1 MKEIVYS
8 NKLKLEVLYQGNYK
22 GYKFVILNRGYY
34 PTAYVENKLGI
45 TDIFDERINSVDV
58 HCSFS
63 YCGDAY
69 WDKEDKT
76 SYLGWD
82 YGHIC
87 DYNGCLPFTLNKLYT
102 TEEIYEEVKSV
113 IDQLIQL
120 QEKNKKTVFYTD
132 NDGES
137 HEAEIESIDGDYC
150 VISFKGQT
158 LRVSKDELDWEE

>member
-8 NKLKLEVLYQGNYK
+8 DKLKLEVLYQGNYK

-45 TDIFDERINSVDV
+45 TDMFDERISSVNV
-58 HCSFS
+58 HCGFT
-63 YCGDAY
+63 YCGEAY

-87 DYNGCLPFTLNKLYT
+87 DYRGDMPMLFFSENTQWT
-102 TEEIYEEVKSV
+102 TEEIYEEVKFV
-113 IDQLIQL
+113 IDQLIEL
-120 QEKNKKTVFYTD
+120 QESN
-132 NDGES
+132 NE
-137 HEAEIESIDGDYC
+137 
-150 VISFKGQT
+150 
-158 LRVSKDELDWEE
+158 